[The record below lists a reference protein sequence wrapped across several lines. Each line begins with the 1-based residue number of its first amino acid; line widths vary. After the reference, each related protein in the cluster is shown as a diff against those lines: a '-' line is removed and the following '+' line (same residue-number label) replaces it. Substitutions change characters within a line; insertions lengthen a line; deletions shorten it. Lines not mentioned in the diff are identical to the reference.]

1 MLATIL
7 QATGITVIA
16 FGVGLWFLPAGI
28 VVLGAGAVL
37 FGIAME
43 RGK

>member
-7 QATGITVIA
+7 QAAGISVISL
-16 FGVGLWFLPAGI
+16 GVGLWFPPAGI
-28 VVLGAGAVL
+28 VIAGAGLVL
-37 FGIAME
+37 FGIALE

>member
-1 MLATIL
+1 MFATIL
-7 QATGITVIA
+7 QASGIAVVA
-16 FGVGLWFLPAGI
+16 LGVGLWFPPAGI
-28 VVLGAGAVL
+28 VVLGVGAVL